1 MEVYTTTSLAKN
13 IFDSSETTKG
23 FMGISIRNRFF
34 TKEVLEEY
42 LAWGS
47 EIFSEFAI
55 LLVDD
60 PDMYNLELFKGL
72 PSSRA
77 LQKARDISENTG
89 HSVQSIINRRG
100 YTNITI
106 VKYQDFEQEPGYQ
119 EILNAVDQYVDES
132 EIFKDLL
139 IETIYANIGKRLN
152 EHFQVRDYSEVDKGR
167 AILKLMNYLIGEVAG
182 ILYMHRCGY
191 SIEVD
196 PTPEMRIITEIYYGE
211 LRQLATKLKLPDRGH
226 IFAKPEDTE
235 TMHYSPAL
243 NTDSIVFPT

>member
-13 IFDSSETTKG
+13 TFDSSERTKG

-42 LAWGS
+42 FEWGS

-72 PSSRA
+72 SSSRA
-77 LQKARDISENTG
+77 LQKARDISENTE

-106 VKYQDFEQEPGYQ
+106 VKYQDFEHEPSYQ

-196 PTPEMRIITEIYYGE
+196 PTPEMRIISEIYDGNLQE
-211 LRQLATKLKLPDRGH
+211 LGLKLNLPTRGH
-226 IFAKPEDTE
+226 IYAKPEDAE
-235 TMHYSPAL
+235 VKHYTPAIKAD
-243 NTDSIVFPT
+243 TIVFPT